1 MKTTI
6 GSEQMVT
13 NCLINAGSYN
23 RAARAANVKQILSVR
38 RDLTGIRLDGS
49 VLRIDI
55 SNGFEAEQNIHSAI
69 EQLINGHETTLQEGK
84 NAATNRTE
92 KILLVDLLKPR

>member
-1 MKTTI
+1 MKTTL
-6 GSEQMVT
+6 GSDQIIQ

-23 RAARAANVKQILSVR
+23 KAARAANVKQILSVR
-38 RDLTGIRLDGS
+38 RDLTGIRLEGS

-55 SNGFEAEQNIHSAI
+55 SNGIEAEPNIHSAI

-84 NAATNRTE
+84 STATGRTE